1 MKSLEFG
8 RSSAL
13 EINQLNRCVLKDVDP
28 EVVVRF
34 QKGLPGFEDLTE
46 FVFIAATRAK
56 PFVFMQSIKQDDCC
70 FICVDPFLI
79 MDGYSVTMNQA
90 SCKRLGLDDPL
101 QARVFS
107 IVTVDE
113 KKETVTA
120 NLKSPVLVN
129 FATLQGEQIIL
140 EDADWPIRYDIW
152 QAIENRQ
159 IASCAS

>member
-1 MKSLEFG
+1 MKSLQFG
-8 RSSAL
+8 RSPAL
-13 EINQLNRCVLKDVDP
+13 EINKLNRCVLKDVDP
-28 EVVVRF
+28 DAVVRF
-34 QKGLPGFEDLTE
+34 KKGLPGFEELTE

-56 PFVFMQSIKQDDCC
+56 PFVFMQSIKKDDCC

-79 MDGYSVTMNQA
+79 MDGYNISLNES
-90 SCKRLGLDDPL
+90 SCTRLGLDDPL
-101 QARVFS
+101 EVRVFS

-129 FATLQGEQIIL
+129 FATRQGEQLIL

-152 QAIENRQ
+152 QALEDESLAI
-159 IASCAS
+159 CAG